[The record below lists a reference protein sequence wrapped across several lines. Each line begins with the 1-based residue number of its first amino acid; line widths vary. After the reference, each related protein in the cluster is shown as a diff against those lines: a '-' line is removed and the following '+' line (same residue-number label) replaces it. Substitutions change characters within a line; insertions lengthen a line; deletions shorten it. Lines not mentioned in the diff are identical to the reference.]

1 MQIARLWLTQT
12 VERKLYIHAD
22 CTLVPNY
29 QNLILSPHTIIPL
42 LLTATTTTTTFY
54 TQYTKNGLLPCY
66 FSDFSPSSILFSTP
80 QILFTYTT
88 RPLFR
93 RDIENC
99 SRVFY
104 SVLLLHCT
112 FSPCVYVCVCVFMCT
127 ATDLP
132 FTLRRLLLQSLIVP
146 PAHLVLC
153 TKNCLLL
160 YHLK

>member
-112 FSPCVYVCVCVFMCT
+112 FSPCVYVCVCVYVYGDRPTFYL
-127 ATDLP
+127 ATTTTTISNSSSCSSCLVYKKLSP
-132 FTLRRLLLQSLIVP
+132 LIP
-146 PAHLVLC
+146 S
-153 TKNCLLL
+153 
-160 YHLK
+160 